1 MKKTYINPTTEIVNV
16 EMAQMIAISG
26 FDDMLDGEGAAGEKA
41 LSNDELDIWSL
52 IEGGK

>member
-16 EMAQMIAISG
+16 EMAQMIAIS
-26 FDDMLDGEGAAGEKA
+26 FDGALNGEGAAGEEA